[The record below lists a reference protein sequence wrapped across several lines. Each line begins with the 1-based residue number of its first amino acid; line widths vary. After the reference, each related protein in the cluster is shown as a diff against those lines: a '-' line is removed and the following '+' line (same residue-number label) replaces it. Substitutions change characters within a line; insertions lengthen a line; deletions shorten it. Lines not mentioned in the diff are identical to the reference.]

1 MIATLNILTER
12 LIRRLSGGDIPD
24 DSPYN
29 PAFVQEEIRD
39 TINEDFKAE
48 ILRRRAGD
56 EDDNEKGVIPQ
67 FIVAYPDIPVLAE
80 LSTERVYA
88 ELPAYFISMKHNK
101 GIYSVGPMKKQLKPM
116 VRVSNPE
123 VTARL
128 PHANLEGQNYLYY
141 VEGMRVYWMRDIK
154 RDKIDKVMIKLQ
166 IAASSPSGDD
176 PLPLLPESIARILD
190 IAAMRVQNKFPQDR
204 LNDGNP
210 NLRALNEQQR

>member
-67 FIVAYPDIPVLAE
+67 FIVRYPDIPVLLEA
-80 LSTERVYA
+80 STERVYA

-101 GIYSVGPMKKQLKPM
+101 GIHSVSPMKKQLKPM
-116 VRVSNPE
+116 IRVSNPE

-141 VEGMRVYWMRDIK
+141 VEGMRIYWMRDIK